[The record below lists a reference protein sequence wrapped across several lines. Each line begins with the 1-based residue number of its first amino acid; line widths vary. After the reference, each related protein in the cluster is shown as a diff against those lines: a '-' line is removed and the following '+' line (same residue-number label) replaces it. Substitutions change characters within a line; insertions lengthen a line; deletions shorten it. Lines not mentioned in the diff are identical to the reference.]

1 MLPVGNETGAARVK
15 PQHLVFLLCSLTVF
29 LDGFDVQA
37 MALAVPALSQSWRL
51 PPPAFSSAL
60 ATGVLG
66 LGIGAAFIAPLG
78 DRFGRRPVLI
88 TCTALLGLS
97 SLATITASSVTTLAA
112 LRFLTGIA
120 LGACQGN
127 ATALMADFAPP
138 ARRAWLLTLMG
149 CNVAL
154 GSLAAGFFA
163 PWLIAGL
170 GWQGLFIVG
179 GVLPLILSATLYLSL
194 PEARALADRTTT
206 PDDETP
212 VATAGLRGLLSPEF
226 RGKTL
231 LLWTIYSLNTF
242 LIYLVMSW
250 LPTLLGAAGWSSTA
264 ALRSVMAFHIGG
276 IAGALALA
284 VVMDRGR
291 PTSALAS
298 GFLLAAIASA
308 LFLLLP
314 PIVPAWA
321 ALLALL
327 GAGISGTTFAL
338 FALGASIYPSGIR
351 ASAYGWL
358 GAVARVGAV
367 LGPLVGGA
375 LLAFEVSPRLIMAG
389 LAAPALLCAALSL
402 LIRRTMRESPAPVAE
417 PA

>member
-1 MLPVGNETGAARVK
+1 VK

-51 PPPAFSSAL
+51 SPPAFSSAL

-88 TCTALLGLS
+88 ACTALLGLS
-97 SLATITASSVTTLAA
+97 SLATITATGVTALAA

-149 CNVAL
+149 CNVAI

-179 GVLPLILSATLYLSL
+179 GVLPLLLSATLFLFL
-194 PEARALADRTTT
+194 PEARALAGHTA
-206 PDDETP
+206 PAAAIPADEAP
-212 VATAGLRGLLSPEF
+212 VETAGLRGLLSPEF

-242 LIYLVMSW
+242 LLYLVMSW
-250 LPTLLGAAGWSSTA
+250 LPTLLGAAGWSSAA
-264 ALRSVMAFHIGG
+264 ALRSVMAFHVGG

-284 VVMDRGR
+284 LVMDRGR
-291 PTSALAS
+291 PTSALAG
-298 GFLLAAIASA
+298 GFLLAAIAAA

-321 ALLALL
+321 VLLALL

-389 LAAPALLCAALSL
+389 LAVPALLCAALSL
-402 LIRRTMRESPAPVAE
+402 LIRRALRGNSPPLVA
-417 PA
+417 A

>member
-1 MLPVGNETGAARVK
+1 MKAQR
-15 PQHLVFLLCSLTVF
+15 LVFLLCSLTVF

-60 ATGVLG
+60 ATGILG
-66 LGIGAAFIAPLG
+66 LGVGAAFIAPFG

-88 TCTALLGLS
+88 ACTALLGLS
-97 SLATITASSVTTLAA
+97 SLATITATSVTALAS

-149 CNVAL
+149 CNVAI
-154 GSLAAGFFA
+154 GALAAGFFA
-163 PWLIAGL
+163 PWLIGGL

-179 GVLPLILSATLYLSL
+179 GILPLLLSATLFLLL
-194 PEARALADRTTT
+194 PEARALAGRTE
-206 PDDETP
+206 PAAAIPADEAP
-212 VATAGLRGLLSPEF
+212 VAIAGLRGLLSPEF

-242 LIYLVMSW
+242 LIYIVMSW

-276 IAGALALA
+276 IAGALVLA

-291 PTSALAS
+291 PTSALAG
-298 GFLLAAIASA
+298 GFLLAAIAAA

-321 ALLALL
+321 VLLALL

-358 GAVARVGAV
+358 GAVARIGAV

-402 LIRRTMRESPAPVAE
+402 LIRRTLRESPVPVAE